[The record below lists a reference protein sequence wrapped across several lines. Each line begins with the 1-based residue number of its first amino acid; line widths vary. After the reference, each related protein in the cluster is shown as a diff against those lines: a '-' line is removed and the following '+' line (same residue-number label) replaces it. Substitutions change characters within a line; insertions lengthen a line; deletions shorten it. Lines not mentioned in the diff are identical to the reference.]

1 MKFTRAFLLL
11 LCFLCYFST
20 ALAQPSQTWK
30 TGQTICYD
38 ETGNVIDCAGTG
50 QDGDIQAGVDWP
62 EPRFEDN
69 GDGTIT
75 DYLTGLIW
83 LKNAICAG
91 TITWNDALTFCNNLA
106 SGTCGLTD
114 GSVAGDW
121 RLPNRKELL
130 SLIDYSR
137 CNPALP
143 QGHLF
148 DNVQSSYYWSATTYA
163 NFTSCAWNVNMLFGN
178 VIHYYKSD
186 NHFVWPVRA
195 GQGGSFEPLLISP
208 ANGSTVDTAALTFQW
223 STVTDAAS
231 YEILVDNNSG
241 FGSPEINKTGLIETT
256 LTVTNHLPDNL
267 YYWKV
272 RAKFSD
278 GSYTAWSDTWQFTYQ
293 LPVYTEP
300 YWVPLYRLFKGDD
313 VYDHY
318 YTTIAAHR
326 DDYVKNNDYTYERIE
341 CYISDRKF
349 NDTNCGYL
357 FHLWDKTDDIHF
369 YTGSETEKE
378 AKIIEGFS
386 YEGIVGF
393 IYTQPFDWGVS
404 LYRLFNAAN
413 SDYFLTVSEFE
424 RDYAI
429 NNYGF
434 SADYT
439 TVGYVSPIGILNP
452 NSRLKFNATAGYGA
466 KVGNGNYR
474 YGHIDLRIPGIGM
487 PFVFSR
493 TYNSLNC
500 GTDGP
505 LGHGWTHSFQA
516 RLIDDGTRVFVFW
529 PDGHADYY
537 VRDGSNMTE
546 ANPGTAENMGC
557 YDTLFYAEPNSD
569 KIYTITR
576 KDQTQYIFKIAESSF
591 DPLGPK
597 APFDV
602 AQFRTIVDKSGKSI
616 SLTYDLATGNLTTIT
631 DTANRAVTFTYYG
644 ASEGHLGHIKTIT
657 DPAGRTLAFTYDSI
671 DNLTKAT
678 DARGNTT
685 TFEYDPD
692 GLHLLT
698 KVTLPGGQ
706 AITNTYEDFKVKS
719 QTVDGKTFD
728 FSFTDTL
735 ATVTAPDTTKP
746 TQYSLSTNQVT
757 SSTDPLDYAASFIFD
772 GANPTRPETINDKN
786 GHDTTF
792 TYDGGSGDIGKKIL
806 NKGNVLTAMNALGQK
821 TYFTYDEKNNLLTSK
836 DALNHETAYE
846 YDVNK
851 RNLVKITYPEG
862 GIQSFTYTSN
872 GQVETATDPNG
883 HTTTYTYDS
892 GGNVTRITD
901 HLSNHVDF
909 TYDNV
914 GRMLTRTDQS
924 GRVTTYVYDNNDNL
938 TEVTDANTKTTAY
951 TYDNNNNLIK
961 ITNAKGKATNFT
973 YNNMNLFATETDPLA
988 KVYQYGYDDRNNLSS
1003 VTDPDGNQ
1011 TTYTY
1016 DADNRLTGITYK
1028 GATRV
1033 LFTEYDGNGN
1043 LKKFKTDL
1051 NYETSFAYD
1060 DLNRITTCTDP
1071 FGKAVSYEYDAAG
1084 NRTRVIY
1091 PGSKSVTYVYDSDNR
1106 LTTVTDWLGGVTTYT
1121 YDSAGIL
1128 QSSLNPNGTKTTY
1141 SYDAANRLTGLSN
1154 RKSSDTVI
1162 AGYTY
1167 TLDAAGN
1174 HTLVEKDEPIAPEV
1188 TAADISYTYD
1198 DANRLSAAGGI
1209 TYTHDNRGNLT
1220 GTSAGNTYTF
1230 DYADRLTQVAIG
1242 GENIV
1247 YLYDGLGNRIARTKG
1262 GVQTRYILDLNGP
1275 MSQVLAET
1283 DSSGNVTNYYVY
1295 GHGLISRIT
1304 ANGDRYCYHFDSR
1317 GSTVGMTDGSENVV
1331 NKYAYDEYG
1340 SVLNSSEAN
1349 ANPFRYVGKYGV
1361 MDEGNGLLF
1370 MRARYY
1376 DSDTGRFLSKDPL
1389 RGELVDPGT
1398 LNRYVYVLG
1407 NPVMGVDPRGLE
1419 GEYDE
1424 ITIGFGIAVKLG
1436 YGEDYEGNAYFTIG
1450 FGLGGGFK
1458 ADSTKNMPSTDLR
1471 ITNSGEI
1478 DFFGL
1483 ASLGVEHTYDYHG
1496 LSTDPIIG
1504 LGPMKY
1510 NPINGET
1517 DLGVGGGRFLLSEK
1531 TFRFPTFDKFFRI
1544 KCCGEGCS
1552 E

>member
-1 MKFTRAFLLL
+1 MRKVILGILSLVLLT
-11 LCFLCYFST
+11 CGVAT
-20 ALAQPSQTWK
+20 AAL
-30 TGQTICYD
+30 
-38 ETGNVIDCAGTG
+38 V
-50 QDGDIQAGVDWP
+50 
-62 EPRFEDN
+62 DN
-69 GDGTIT
+69 GDETVT
-75 DYLTGLIW
+75 DTETGLIW
-83 LKNAICAG
+83 QKATALG
-91 TITWNDALTFCNNLA
+91 TYTWQQALA
-106 SGTCGLTD
+106 YAEGLSI
-114 GSVAGDW
+114 GGHSDW
-121 RLPNRKELL
+121 RLPNRNELQTL
-130 SLIDYSR
+130 VDYSR
-137 CNPALP
+137 YNPAIDPL
-143 QGHLF
+143 LEA
-148 DNVQSSYYWSATTYA
+148 DTMLSSYWSSTTFAYYTYHAWSVGFNYA
-163 NFTSCAWNVNMLFGN
+163 GYVFNHDKSNS
-178 VIHYYKSD
+178 YY
-186 NHFVWPVRA
+186 VRAVRA
-195 GQGGSFEPLLISP
+195 GQSGSFEPLLISP

-231 YEILVDNNSG
+231 YEILVDNDSG
-241 FGSPEINKTGLIETT
+241 FGSPEINQIGISETT
-256 LTVTNHLPDNL
+256 YTVTNHLPDNF

-272 RAKFSD
+272 RAKLSD
-278 GSYTAWSDTWQFTYQ
+278 ESYTAWSAPWQFTYQ

-300 YWVPLYRLFKGDD
+300 YWVPLYRLYNNDIH
-313 VYDHY
+313 DHY
-318 YTTIAAHR
+318 YTTIPAHR
-326 DDYVKNNDYTYERIE
+326 DDYVQNKGYTYERIE

-369 YTGSETEKE
+369 YTGSESEKDT
-378 AKIIEGFS
+378 KIIEGFS

-404 LYRLFNAAN
+404 LYRLFNSAN

-429 NNYGF
+429 DNYGF
-434 SADYT
+434 SAEYT

-452 NSRLKFNATAGYGA
+452 NSRLKFNAIAGYGA

-474 YGHIDLRIPGIGM
+474 YSHADLRIPGIGM
-487 PFVFSR
+487 PFEFSR

-537 VRDGSNMTE
+537 VRDVSNMTE
-546 ANPGTAENMGC
+546 ANPATAENTGC

-591 DPLGPK
+591 DPLSPK

-602 AQFRTIVDKSGKSI
+602 AQFRTIVDKNGKSI
-616 SLTYDLATGNLTTIT
+616 SLTYDLDTGNLATIT

-644 ASEGHLGHIKTIT
+644 DSEGNLGHIKTIT
-657 DPAGRTLAFTYDSI
+657 DPAGRTLAFAYDSI
-671 DNLTKAT
+671 DNLTMAT

-685 TFEYDPD
+685 TFEYDAD
-692 GLHLLT
+692 DFHLLT
-698 KVTLPGGQ
+698 KVTLPEGQ
-706 AITNTYEDFKVKS
+706 AITNSYKDFKVKS

-735 ATVTAPDTTKP
+735 ATVTAPNTTEP

-757 SSTDPLDYAASFIFD
+757 SSTDPLGYSASLAFD

-786 GHDTTF
+786 GKNTIF
-792 TYDGGSGDIGKKIL
+792 TYDDGSGDIGKKIL
-806 NKGNVLTAMNALGQK
+806 NKGNVLTAMNALGQT
-821 TYFTYDEKNNLLTSK
+821 TYFAYDEKNNLLTSK

-862 GIQSFTYTSN
+862 GIQSFTYTSS

-892 GGNVTRITD
+892 DGNVTRITD
-901 HLSNHVDF
+901 HLSNHVNF
-909 TYDNV
+909 SYDDV

-924 GRVTTYVYDNNDNL
+924 GRVTTYLYDNNDNL
-938 TEVTDANTKTTAY
+938 SQVTDANSKTTAY
-951 TYDNNNNLIK
+951 TYDNNNNLSK
-961 ITNAKGKATNFT
+961 ITNAKGKAIIFT

-988 KVYQYGYDDRNNLSS
+988 KAYQYGYDDRNNVNSI
-1003 VTDPDGNQ
+1003 TDPDGNQ

-1028 GATRV
+1028 GTTRV
-1033 LFTEYDGNGN
+1033 SFTEYDGNGN
-1043 LKKFKTDL
+1043 LKKLKTDL
-1051 NYETSFAYD
+1051 NYETSFAHD
-1060 DLNRITTCTDP
+1060 NLNRITTCTDP

-1091 PGSKSVTYVYDSDNR
+1091 PGSKSVIYVYDSDNR

-1154 RKSSDTVI
+1154 RKSNDTVI

-1167 TLDAAGN
+1167 TLDAVGN
-1174 HTLVEKDEPIAPEV
+1174 HTLIVKDEPIAPEV
-1188 TAADISYTYD
+1188 TATDISYTYD
-1198 DANRLSAAGGI
+1198 DANRLSTAGGI

-1220 GTSAGNTYTF
+1220 GTTSGNAYSF
-1230 DYADRLTQVAIG
+1230 DYADRLTGVTIG
-1242 GENIV
+1242 GQTIQ
-1247 YLYDGLGNRIARTKG
+1247 YLYDGLGNRISRTAG
-1262 GVQTRYILDLNGP
+1262 GIQTRYVLDLNGP

-1283 DSSGNVTNYYVY
+1283 DSSGNVTNYYVF
-1295 GHGLISRIT
+1295 GHGLISKIT
-1304 ANGDRYCYHFDSR
+1304 TDGDRYCYHFDSR

-1349 ANPFRYVGKYGV
+1349 TNPFRYVGKYGV

-1407 NPVMGVDPRGLE
+1407 NPVMGVDPRGLAQEKEE
-1419 GEYDE
+1419 GWFHKVWNYVK
-1424 ITIGFGIAVKLG
+1424 TILLVGAKTIPSSSMQSTASQAIGTVAGPIMTIASPEGIDAAPAISIFKSRQIIQDALLCDRLT
-1436 YGEDYEGNAYFTIG
+1436 GERHQELVFLRAKWLNSKGPE
-1450 FGLGGGFK
+1450 K
-1458 ADSTKNMPSTDLR
+1458 AALQKDLR
-1471 ITNSGEI
+1471 EKMEAY
-1478 DFFGL
+1478 GL
-1483 ASLGVEHTYDYHG
+1483 YE
-1496 LSTDPIIG
+1496 
-1504 LGPMKY
+1504 
-1510 NPINGET
+1510 
-1517 DLGVGGGRFLLSEK
+1517 
-1531 TFRFPTFDKFFRI
+1531 
-1544 KCCGEGCS
+1544 
-1552 E
+1552 